1 MLTPRVTSIRAG
13 SLIASVVCLGLSA
26 CTTTATTQST
36 GRFGT
41 QDGEW
46 RTYSG
51 DLAGTRYSALDQ
63 IDAENFDTLKVAWR
77 FTTEHLGSRPE
88 GRLSATP
95 LMVNGVLYTT
105 GGTER
110 SVVALS
116 AGTGEMYWTYGLDEG
131 ERGAAAPAAGVRAGA
146 RVLDRR
152 PDGADHLRHPRLP
165 HDRARC

>member
-36 GRFGT
+36 GRFGA

-95 LMVNGVLYTT
+95 ADGQRRAVHDGGNG
-105 GGTER
+105 
-110 SVVALS
+110 AL
-116 AGTGEMYWTYGLDEG
+116 G
-131 ERGAAAPAAGVRAGA
+131 RRAEC
-146 RVLDRR
+146 RDR
-152 PDGADHLRHPRLP
+152 
-165 HDRARC
+165 